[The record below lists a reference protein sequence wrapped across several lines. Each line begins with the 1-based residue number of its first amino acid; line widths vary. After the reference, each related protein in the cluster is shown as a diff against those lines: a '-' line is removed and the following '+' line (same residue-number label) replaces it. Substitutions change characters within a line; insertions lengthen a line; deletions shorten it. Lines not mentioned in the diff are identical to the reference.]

1 MRLLR
6 GDSYDFESE
15 LSNLKIQQ
23 EEMST
28 EKKSFLEL
36 FKSKAT
42 MRAFTIIISLAFFFQ
57 MTGINAI
64 LFYSTKI
71 FIEAGVQLDPQICTI
86 IIGCAQIL
94 GTLFATAFVDRLG
107 RKFILMCSMVLMFAS
122 LIGIGVFF
130 SVKDGGSSVENLGW
144 LPVTSLSVFI
154 IAFSG
159 GMGPMFYVLLGE
171 LFSNDAKDVVAPI
184 GQVLNFALTFVIGL
198 VFPFLTE
205 AIGTGTTFYAF
216 AGFAVCAFLFTVFLI
231 PETKGKSLH
240 EIQVLL
246 TNEM

>member
-1 MRLLR
+1 M
-6 GDSYDFESE
+6 
-15 LSNLKIQQ
+15 
-23 EEMST
+23 
-28 EKKSFLEL
+28 EL
-36 FKSKAT
+36 FENKAT
-42 MRAFTIIISLAFFFQ
+42 LRAFIIIISLAFFFQ

-64 LFYSTKI
+64 VFYSTTI
-71 FIEAGVQLDPQICTI
+71 FIEAGVQLDPQICTVI
-86 IIGCAQIL
+86 TGCAQII
-94 GTLFATAFVDRLG
+94 GTLFATVFVDRLG
-107 RKFILMCSMVLMFAS
+107 RKIILICSMVLMFVS

-130 SVKDGGSSVENLGW
+130 SIKDASSSVDNLGW

-159 GMGPMFYVLLGE
+159 GMGPIFYVLLGE

-216 AGFAVCAFLFTVFLI
+216 AGFAVCAFLFTVFFI
-231 PETKGKSLH
+231 PETKGKSLY

-246 TNEM
+246 TKQM